1 MIYVTA
7 IRMSPP
13 DSQQHEHIT
22 HVQWHD
28 TGNGQSNYMSKQ
40 DAVDWLNRSSS
51 NRLWVQGNPKD
62 AEVFVVDATPPYL
75 RTAADGYYT
84 NNLLSLPRF

>member
-13 DSQQHEHIT
+13 ASQRHEHLTDIR
-22 HVQWHD
+22 WENSA
-28 TGNGQSNYMSKQ
+28 TGLSDMMSKQ
-40 DAVDWLNRSSS
+40 QAVNWLNESAS
-51 NRLWVQGNPKD
+51 NRLWVQGSPKD
-62 AEVFVVDATPPYL
+62 AEVFVVDANPPYL